1 MEEILKRFE
10 PVYGN
15 SSFMLWGTI
24 VAGLLFFGLC
34 AWLLF
39 KKEEGQKRQLNI
51 ILAML
56 FFFFGMI
63 SLGTS
68 FFTFWTQ
75 QKTGPVI
82 VFTDAVETV
91 YGRVSFDQLKNASI
105 TTMGNQSRINPQ
117 QQRGGSRLLL
127 LEEDNGKA
135 HVLSEDNYDIQ
146 QIYNAIKS
154 AVKKWEEENK

>member
-10 PVYGN
+10 PAHGN

-24 VAGLLFFGLC
+24 LAGLLFLGLC
-34 AWLLF
+34 TWLLL

-56 FFFFGMI
+56 FFFLGMI
-63 SLGTS
+63 SFGTS

-82 VFTDAVETV
+82 LYAEAVETV
-91 YGRVSFDQLKNASI
+91 YGKVAFAQIKNASI
-105 TTMGNQSRINPQ
+105 TTMGNKSRINPQ

-127 LEEDNGKA
+127 LEENSGKA

-146 QIYNAIKS
+146 LIYNAIKS
-154 AVKKWEEENK
+154 AIKKWEEENK